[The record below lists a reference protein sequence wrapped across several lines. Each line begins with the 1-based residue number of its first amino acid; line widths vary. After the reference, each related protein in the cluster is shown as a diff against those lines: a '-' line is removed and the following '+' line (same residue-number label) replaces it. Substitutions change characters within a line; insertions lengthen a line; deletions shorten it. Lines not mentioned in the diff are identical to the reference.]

1 MKNGC
6 VLDAG
11 SSAVI
16 ASSVIVLCLYNSLP
30 TNRGSVGRLEPPY
43 LSLPSTHHPCFPP
56 LEVCQVPN
64 SYQNKPV
71 GGQVVECSPT
81 TNKSSRSSS
90 VSIPPPA
97 PLWLCRKL
105 SVRWPAPSVF
115 RRAGPEDNGTEWS
128 HAEYMRWDR
137 MLVWQRGRDR
147 VGKLGFLLSREIWRQ
162 IKIDIHRGLRGLWL
176 IDEIKCSSE
185 HKYLLTANFIME
197 IVSQKGLLI
206 QCIRSNLY

>member
-6 VLDAG
+6 VPEAG

-56 LEVCQVPN
+56 LEVCQAPN
-64 SYQNKPV
+64 SNQNKPV

-90 VSIPPPA
+90 VSISPPP

-105 SVRWPAPSVF
+105 SVRWPRSQHFP
-115 RRAGPEDNGTEWS
+115 WS
-128 HAEYMRWDR
+128 WARGQWDR
-137 MLVWQRGRDR
+137 MIPRR
-147 VGKLGFLLSREIWRQ
+147 VYAMRQDAVAAAWTRPSGETWLS
-162 IKIDIHRGLRGLWL
+162 
-176 IDEIKCSSE
+176 
-185 HKYLLTANFIME
+185 AF
-197 IVSQKGLLI
+197 
-206 QCIRSNLY
+206 

>member
-6 VLDAG
+6 VLEAG

-56 LEVCQVPN
+56 LEVCQAPN
-64 SYQNKPV
+64 SNQNKPV

-90 VSIPPPA
+90 VSISPPPHPPCLCGCA
-97 PLWLCRKL
+97 VSCQSDGPLPAF
-105 SVRWPAPSVF
+105 SVELGPRTMGQNDPTPSICDET
-115 RRAGPEDNGTEWS
+115 GCCG
-128 HAEYMRWDR
+128 
-137 MLVWQRGRDR
+137 GRP
-147 VGKLGFLLSREIWRQ
+147 SRET
-162 IKIDIHRGLRGLWL
+162 WL
-176 IDEIKCSSE
+176 S
-185 HKYLLTANFIME
+185 AF
-197 IVSQKGLLI
+197 
-206 QCIRSNLY
+206 